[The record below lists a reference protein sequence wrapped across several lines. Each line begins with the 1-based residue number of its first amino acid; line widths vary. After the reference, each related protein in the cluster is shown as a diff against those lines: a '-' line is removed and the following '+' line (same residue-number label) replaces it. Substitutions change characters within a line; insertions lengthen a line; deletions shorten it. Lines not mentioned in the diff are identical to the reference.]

1 MMVSANQLQSEQVP
15 VVGVLLAG
23 GQSRRMFA
31 SGAVDIGEG
40 GAGTGGAGSGDKGLL
55 DIAGKPMLG
64 HVIDRMSAQV
74 TALVINANGDPE
86 RFAAFALPLV
96 ADTIGGHV
104 GPLAGVLAGMRWAA
118 ANVPSARYIAT
129 VSTDAPFVPVDLV
142 ERLSAALAAATGGE
156 QIALARSG
164 GHLHP
169 VIGLWPVALA
179 DDLDQALHDGV
190 RKVLAW
196 TDRHG
201 TLGVDF
207 APILK
212 AGEEIDPFFNANTP
226 SELDEA
232 RRLLGVSNATSR
244 I

>member
-1 MMVSANQLQSEQVP
+1 MANTPDEKFGSAP

-31 SGAVDIGEG
+31 SGAGQ
-40 GAGTGGAGSGDKGLL
+40 GDKGLL
-55 DIAGKPMLG
+55 EIAGKPMIG
-64 HVIDRMSAQV
+64 HVIDRLSPQV
-74 TALVINANGDPE
+74 SALVINANGDPE

-96 ADTIGGHV
+96 ADTVGGHL

-118 ANVPSARYIAT
+118 VNVPRAQFIAT
-129 VSTDAPFVPVDLV
+129 VSTDAPFLPTDLV
-142 ERLSAALAAATGGE
+142 QRLVAALAGAKGGE

-179 DDLDQALHDGV
+179 DDLERSLHDGV

-201 TLGVDF
+201 TLAVDF
-207 APILK
+207 APVSK
-212 AGEEIDPFFNANTP
+212 GGQEVDPFFNANTP
-226 SELDEA
+226 EELDAA
-232 RRLLGVSNATSR
+232 RRLLGT
-244 I
+244 